1 MKNTHSLWERLST
14 RNEIYLLAVVVVI
27 SIIFTMWNPNF
38 LTLENIFDMLRSS
51 AFIGILSV
59 GVLIVLVSGGIDISF
74 TATATVA
81 QYVMAL
87 VLIGHHDV
95 HIGLVLLIPLL
106 TGTALG
112 MVNGGLIYYFKAPPI
127 IITIATMS
135 MYYGALQ
142 YCSGGEWLYNFPR
155 WFRKFPK
162 TLVLEFTNADGFRY
176 GLSVLTL
183 IWLALILVA
192 FVLLRYTAFGRQI
205 FAVGGNLEA
214 ARRSG
219 INILKVYLFVYGFMG
234 FLSGIG
240 AIVHAWVTQTVA
252 PNALIGQEF
261 TVITSVILG
270 GASIFGG
277 FGTLSGTFLGVALVA
292 LLNNGLTLM
301 QVPAYWQKVAIGFI
315 LIISVSVTALQHSF
329 STRRGHTVDVDE

>member
-1 MKNTHSLWERLST
+1 MKHTLSLLTRLGK
-14 RNEIYLLAVVVVI
+14 RNELYLFAVMVVI
-27 SIIFTMWNPNF
+27 SIIFTLWNPNF
-38 LTLENIFDMLRSS
+38 LTLENMFDMLRSYS
-51 AFIGILSV
+51 FIGILSV
-59 GVLIVLVSGGIDISF
+59 GVLIVLISGGIDISF

-87 VLIGHHDV
+87 ALVGNKDLNV
-95 HIGLVLLIPLL
+95 GLVLVIPLII
-106 TGTALG
+106 GAVLG

-135 MYYGALQ
+135 LYYGALQ
-142 YCSGGEWLYNFPR
+142 FFSGGEWLYNFPR

-183 IWLALILVA
+183 IWLGLLIIA
-192 FVLLRYTAFGRQI
+192 FVFLRYTTFGRQI

-214 ARRSG
+214 ARRGG
-219 INILKVYLFVYGFMG
+219 INVLKINLFVYGFMG
-234 FLSGIG
+234 FLAGIG

-252 PNALIGQEF
+252 PNALVGQEF

-277 FGTLSGTFLGVALVA
+277 SGTLLGTFLGVALVA

-315 LIISVSVTALQHSF
+315 LLLSVSVTALQHSF
-329 STRRGHTVDVDE
+329 ATRRVHTVDVD

>member
-1 MKNTHSLWERLST
+1 MKNTHSLLTRLSK
-14 RNEIYLLAVVVVI
+14 RNELYLFAVVVVI
-27 SIIFTMWNPNF
+27 SVIFTFWNPNF
-38 LTLENIFDMLRSS
+38 LTLENMFDILRSYS
-51 AFIGILSV
+51 FIGILSV
-59 GVLIVLVSGGIDISF
+59 GVLIVLISGGIDISF

-81 QYVMAL
+81 QYIMAL
-87 VLIGHHDV
+87 ALLGNKDLNV
-95 HIGLVLLIPLL
+95 GLVLLIPLVI
-106 TGTALG
+106 GTVLG

-135 MYYGALQ
+135 LYYGALQ
-142 YCSGGEWLYNFPR
+142 FFSGGEWLYNFPR

-183 IWLALILVA
+183 IWLVLIIAA
-192 FVLLRYTAFGRQI
+192 FVFLRYTTFGRQI

-214 ARRSG
+214 ARRGG
-219 INILKVYLFVYGFMG
+219 INVLKIYLFVYGFMG
-234 FLSGIG
+234 FLAGIG

-252 PNALIGQEF
+252 PNALVGQEF

-277 FGTLSGTFLGVALVA
+277 SGTLSGTFLGVALVA

-301 QVPAYWQKVAIGFI
+301 QVPAYWQKVAIGFV
-315 LIISVSVTALQHSF
+315 LIISVSVTALQNSF
-329 STRRGHTVDVDE
+329 ATRRVHTVDVD